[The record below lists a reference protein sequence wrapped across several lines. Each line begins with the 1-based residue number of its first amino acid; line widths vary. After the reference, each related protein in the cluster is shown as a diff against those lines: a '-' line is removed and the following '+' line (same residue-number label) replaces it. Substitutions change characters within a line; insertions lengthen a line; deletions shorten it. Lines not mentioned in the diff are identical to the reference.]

1 MPFSPDTGKPRTA
14 RRGRAKP
21 HGSGSVET
29 PLSKH
34 RFSQIQGRC
43 RPRQVRPRD
52 DPFYRYDD
60 VDFITRFRLS
70 KDATVRLLS
79 RIEHVIAL
87 DGLRNCPVSPI
98 NELLVALRFYA
109 TGTFQVV
116 LGDLWGEHKSTVCRV
131 VKRVTQ
137 AIAALARDFISFPTT
152 EAERRT
158 VSEGFYSMQG
168 FPGVVGA
175 IDCTHVPIQSPGGDH
190 AELYRNRAGY
200 FSINVQRVSDHQ
212 LGIRN
217 IVVRWPGSVH
227 DSTIFGNN
235 ALKALFESGQ
245 KNENI
250 LLGDGGCA
258 CSREYGV
265 WKRRFPALE
274 FGLRIKLETALSSIV
289 AMAVVHNLALQLGE
303 AEPPVDMRRRV
314 WVEFCRNTSLQNKT
328 PQQLRERAVCSRH
341 FKPSAF
347 LYRGRLRRD
356 AIPAYLTTEDVGS
369 SLTALTSGTKTSPPT
384 RVHGSCATRTEG
396 KGKMDVLRARLRQL
410 RKHNKRLQ
418 QRLQRRRH
426 MLTVTEIVE
435 ST

>member
-1 MPFSPDTGKPRTA
+1 MFADSTFFGGEDSDLEDYQDSIDVRW
-14 RRGRAKP
+14 
-21 HGSGSVET
+21 
-29 PLSKH
+29 
-34 RFSQIQGRC
+34 IQGRC

-70 KDATVRLLS
+70 KDATIRLLS
-79 RIEHVIAL
+79 RIEHAIAF
-87 DGLRNCPVSPI
+87 DGLRNCPLSPI
-98 NELLVALRFYA
+98 NQLLVALRFYA

-116 LGDLWGEHKSTVCRV
+116 LGDLWGVHKSTVCRV
-131 VKRVTQ
+131 VKRVTH

-200 FSINVQRVSDHQ
+200 FSINVQTVSDHQ
-212 LGIRN
+212 LCIRN

-227 DSTIFGNN
+227 DSTIFGNS

-245 KNENI
+245 MNESI
-250 LLGDGGCA
+250 LLGDGGYA
-258 CSREYGV
+258 CSRYLFTPVAAPKTPAERAYNRAHIPTRSTVERQYGV

-303 AEPPVDMRRRV
+303 AEPPVDLRLASRRRV
-314 WVEFCRNTSLQNKT
+314 FSDVVVEHVPEHHGRTSA
-328 PQQLRERAVCSRH
+328 R
-341 FKPSAF
+341 SALIDQVF
-347 LYRGRLRRD
+347 AR
-356 AIPAYLTTEDVGS
+356 
-369 SLTALTSGTKTSPPT
+369 
-384 RVHGSCATRTEG
+384 
-396 KGKMDVLRARLRQL
+396 RARVA
-410 RKHNKRLQ
+410 
-418 QRLQRRRH
+418 RRR
-426 MLTVTEIVE
+426 E
-435 ST
+435 